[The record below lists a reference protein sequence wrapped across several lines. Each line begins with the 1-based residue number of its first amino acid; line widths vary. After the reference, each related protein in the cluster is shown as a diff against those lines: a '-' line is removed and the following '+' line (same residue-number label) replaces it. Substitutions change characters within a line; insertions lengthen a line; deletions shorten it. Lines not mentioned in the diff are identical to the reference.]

1 MEPFILPPD
10 SHIGSV
16 YLRIAG
22 LDAALSFYQHLLG
35 FRLFDRTGDTAFLS
49 ASGDPP
55 AQIVLVSHPNATP
68 KEPHTTGLYHVA
80 IRLPNRQSLGQLLE
94 RLIEQRWALY
104 GGADHLVSEALYLA
118 DQDGNGIELYVDR
131 PREEWPYVDGWL
143 AMSSES
149 LDYQGLMEAA
159 RDSASW
165 KGIHSGTEIGHIH
178 LQVSD
183 LRQSENF
190 YHHMLGLEVT
200 QRSYRGALFL
210 SAGGYHHHVGLNIWN
225 SREAKPSSADHAGL
239 LAFEL
244 TIPNAEVRQTLLAR
258 LTQADIPLE
267 TPTIPEKPGRMAVS
281 DPDSIRIL
289 I

>member
-10 SHIGSV
+10 AHIGSV
-16 YLRIAG
+16 YLRISR
-22 LDAALSFYQHLLG
+22 LDKALSFYQRLLG
-35 FRLFDRTGDTAFLS
+35 FRLYDQTNDAAFLS
-49 ASGDPP
+49 ARGEPP
-55 AQIVLVSHPNATP
+55 ALVVLVSNPNATP
-68 KEPHTTGLYHVA
+68 KDARTTGMYHVA
-80 IRLPNRQSLGQLLE
+80 IRLPDRQLLN

-131 PREEWPYVDGWL
+131 SREEWPFADGSL
-143 AMSSES
+143 VMSSEP
-149 LDYQGLMEAA
+149 LNYRGLLGAVGE
-159 RDSASW
+159 SSPW
-165 KGIHSGTEIGHIH
+165 NGIHPGTDIGHIH

-190 YHHMLGLEVT
+190 YHHLLGLEVT

-225 SREAKPSSADHAGL
+225 SRGAQPSSPDRAGL
-239 LAFEL
+239 ISFEL
-244 TIPNAEVRQTLLAR
+244 KILDAKARQVLLER
-258 LTQADIPLE
+258 FHQAKAPLE
-267 TPTIPEKPGRMAVS
+267 APTFPEDPERMIVS